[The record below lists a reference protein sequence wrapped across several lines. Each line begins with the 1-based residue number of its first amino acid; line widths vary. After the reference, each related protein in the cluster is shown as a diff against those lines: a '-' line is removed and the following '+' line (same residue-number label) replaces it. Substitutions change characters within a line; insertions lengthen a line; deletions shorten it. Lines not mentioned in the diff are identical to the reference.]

1 MKKRSVFKF
10 SKCTNTSIKK
20 LEKWQRKR
28 RTRKKE
34 EKIIFD
40 EKAIDDVVFGKHKG
54 YLELEKIKKE
64 QEKGLRKVRL
74 APTETIA

>member
-40 EKAIDDVVFGKHKG
+40 EKAIDDVVYRKS
-54 YLELEKIKKE
+54 ELHQKYKKIKQE